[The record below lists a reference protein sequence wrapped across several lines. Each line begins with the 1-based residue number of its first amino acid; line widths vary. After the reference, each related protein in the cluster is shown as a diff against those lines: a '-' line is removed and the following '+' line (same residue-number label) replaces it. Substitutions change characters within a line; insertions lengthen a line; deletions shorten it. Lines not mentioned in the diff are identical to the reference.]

1 LRLIASVYNDMNMPD
16 KAIAAYRQA
25 IALEPAYYLPYSELG
40 VLYYRRGKYPEAAE
54 EFRNTIAHST
64 GGVQSY
70 INLGAVL
77 GDLGRDAEAE
87 QAFMASL
94 RIRETDGA
102 LNSMGAIRAYQKR
115 DEEALNF
122 YRRAVALNARNFI
135 YWLNLGDSCRRLG
148 RAADAASAYRSAMG
162 LALNELK
169 QNPLNGYTRSFVGYF
184 AARLGDRA
192 RAEDE
197 IGQALQLSPADGK
210 VIRRAVLT
218 FQALGLTD
226 RALEALSHA
235 TPELL
240 RELARHPD
248 LAEFRQNPRF
258 LQLTGNAGTLTG
270 GR

>member
-1 LRLIASVYNDMNMPD
+1 
-16 KAIAAYRQA
+16 
-25 IALEPAYYLPYSELG
+25 
-40 VLYYRRGKYPEAAE
+40 
-54 EFRNTIAHST
+54 
-64 GGVQSY
+64 
-70 INLGAVL
+70 
-77 GDLGRDAEAE
+77 
-87 QAFMASL
+87 
-94 RIRETDGA
+94 
-102 LNSMGAIRAYQKR
+102 
-115 DEEALNF
+115 
-122 YRRAVALNARNFI
+122 
-135 YWLNLGDSCRRLG
+135 
-148 RAADAASAYRSAMG
+148 
-162 LALNELK
+162 
-169 QNPLNGYTRSFVGYF
+169 
-184 AARLGDRA
+184 LGDRA